1 MFQVVATFVVGNAVH
16 RPVKNDF
23 AYIGAPLLMGT
34 VALGQAKFVKTFSP
48 VVVCMQLA
56 RK

>member
-1 MFQVVATFVVGNAVH
+1 MVATFVVGNAVH
-16 RPVKNDF
+16 RPVKNDI